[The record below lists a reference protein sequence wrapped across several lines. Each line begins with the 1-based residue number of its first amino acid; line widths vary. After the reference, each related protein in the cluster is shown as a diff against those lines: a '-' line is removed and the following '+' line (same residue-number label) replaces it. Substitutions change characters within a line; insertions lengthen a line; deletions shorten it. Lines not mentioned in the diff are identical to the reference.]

1 MAKCNERLPSAHN
14 EFIDPPAKA
23 RDIEKILGR
32 KE

>member
-1 MAKCNERLPSAHN
+1 MANCNEQLPGVHN
-14 EFIDPPAKA
+14 EFIEPPAKA

>member
-1 MAKCNERLPSAHN
+1 MAKCNEQLPGVHN
-14 EFIDPPAKA
+14 EFIEPPAKA